1 MFNKTFCLILLAA
14 SLPAFSTDNAAAPAT
29 SSELP
34 LLLTGTLQSA
44 DRQSIVAPMTDN
56 WRVQVQWLQSES
68 EPVTTGDLIA
78 VFDAGNIQAQIEQ
91 LKSSLINHQERLNQ
105 LNSEHKQAVMEAEFE
120 LNRRQLLLE
129 KAGIDAGVPLENL
142 SQYDYEQYQLEQKR
156 ARTEASKAAE
166 QLAVARITAEA
177 ALSKQELQIEQ
188 TRAELNDAENLLS
201 RMSVYA
207 TQDGNISYGNHP
219 WYGTKIYAGVTA
231 QPGWIIA
238 ELNRKENLYI
248 EAWVH
253 ETDLPRLQQADKLQA
268 RFDIAPDQPF
278 AVKLSELAQQGEKRQ
293 RWGTALYYKA
303 SFSAASLPVASP
315 MLGMG
320 MLIEVAAE

>member
-1 MFNKTFCLILLAA
+1 MALSPLSF
-14 SLPAFSTDNAAAPAT
+14 SAFSAAGTPGDNP
-29 SSELP
+29 LP

-44 DRQSIVAPMTDN
+44 DRQSVVAPMSDN

-78 VFDAGNIQAQIEQ
+78 VFDAGNTQAQIEQ
-91 LKSSLINHQERLNQ
+91 LKSSVVNHEERLNQ
-105 LNSEHKQAVMEAEFE
+105 LTSEHKQSVMEAEYE

-129 KAGIDAGVPLENL
+129 KAGIDAGVPKENL
-142 SQYDYEQYQLEQKR
+142 SLYDYEQYQLEQKR

-166 QLAVARITAEA
+166 QFAVARITAEA
-177 ALSKQELQIEQ
+177 ALTKQQLLIAQ
-188 TRAELNDAENLLS
+188 TQAELTDAEDLLS

-231 QPGWIIA
+231 QPGWVIA
-238 ELNRKENLYI
+238 ELNRKDNLYI

-253 ETDLPRLQQADKLQA
+253 ETDLPRLQTAAALQA

-278 AVKLSELAQQGEKRQ
+278 AITLTELANQGEKRQ
-293 RWGTALYYKA
+293 SWGNALYYKA
-303 SFSAASLPVASP
+303 SFSTAKLPLASP

-320 MLIEVAAE
+320 MLIEVAQP

>member
-1 MFNKTFCLILLAA
+1 MLRSTLSLALLAA
-14 SLPAFSTDNAAAPAT
+14 SQLSAAPG
-29 SSELP
+29 SSDLP

-78 VFDAGNIQAQIEQ
+78 VFDAGNTQAQIEQ
-91 LKSSLINHQERLNQ
+91 LKSSLINHEERLNQ
-105 LNSEHKQAVMEAEFE
+105 LKSQHTQSVMEAEYE

-129 KAGIDAGVPLENL
+129 KAGIDASVPKTNL
-142 SQYDYEQYQLEQKR
+142 SLYDYEQYQLEQKR

-166 QLAVARITAEA
+166 QLAVARITAGA
-177 ALSKQELQIEQ
+177 ALSKQQLQISQ
-188 TRAELNDAENLLS
+188 TQAELADAENLLS

-207 TQDGNISYGNHP
+207 TQDGSISYGNHP
-219 WYGTKIYAGVTA
+219 WHGTKIYAGVTA
-231 QPGWIIA
+231 QPGWLIA
-238 ELNRKENLYI
+238 EVNRKDNLFI

-253 ETDLPRLQQADKLQA
+253 ETDLPRLQQAQALQA

-278 AVKLSELAQQGEKRQ
+278 AISLTELAQQGEKRQ
-293 RWGTALYYKA
+293 RWGNALYYKA
-303 SFSAASLPVASP
+303 SFSASSLPAANP

-320 MLIEVAAE
+320 MLIEVAQ